1 MFAKKL
7 GRFTAGLFVALGL
20 TFGGSFLA
28 SADGTGATSAA
39 AASTVASANLSQLDF
54 EWN

>member
-20 TFGGSFLA
+20 AFGGGVLA
-28 SADGTGATSAA
+28 VSGGNESA
-39 AASTVASANLSQLDF
+39 TVAAPITAAMYSVDVDWQ
-54 EWN
+54 

>member
-20 TFGGSFLA
+20 AFGGGVLGVA
-28 SADGTGATSAA
+28 AGNGSAT
-39 AASTVASANLSQLDF
+39 AASPITASLYTADIDWQ
-54 EWN
+54 